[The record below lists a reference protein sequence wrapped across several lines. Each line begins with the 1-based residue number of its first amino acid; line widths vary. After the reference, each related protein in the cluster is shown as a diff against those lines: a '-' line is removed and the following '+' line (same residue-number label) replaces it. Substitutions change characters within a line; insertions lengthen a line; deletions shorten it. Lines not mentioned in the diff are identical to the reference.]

1 MGAVL
6 NLSNFFRAAILQRTD
21 EECAKLRSLRVLYA
35 RVSYVPAWLRAFTSN
50 VPFFF
55 YVLFVTSFF
64 YLPYV
69 PSFFTCLMCLHFFVS
84 SFFTCLHFFTCLTC
98 LHFYVPYVPCVPSV
112 FTYLM
117 QFFLCTFT
125 FFKYFQLSKDVLYV
139 PSPFLIKCRITRNQ
153 LIIFCACKKYFQYF
167 FFNENNA
174 SVMLVIQFPA
184 KN

>member
-35 RVSYVPAWLRAFTSN
+35 HVSYVPAWLRAFTSN

-55 YVLFVTSFF
+55 YVLFVTSFLRALCAF
-64 YLPYV
+64 IFL
-69 PSFFTCLMCLHFFVS
+69 FLHFLRAFI
-84 SFFTCLHFFTCLTC
+84 FTGLHFFTCLTC